1 MPVRSPLT
9 AAARQC
15 SRRPDR
21 HVVCPIDKFP
31 PMAFLR
37 FNKQSQQYKEI
48 IRKPKTPL

>member
-1 MPVRSPLT
+1 MY
-9 AAARQC
+9 
-15 SRRPDR
+15 SRHAGSVAG